1 MKSKAWPKAYQPG
14 CCCYC
19 SPRRIGSPNQ
29 VAFCSAARRR
39 IFGSERHAQITV
51 FACVFAICVSSLVIT
66 NFSGAA
72 PSCSAKAAIMPKV
85 HFCRITTTRKADVEA
100 APSQSWE
107 CNNKDGGALRCY
119 RHQKHQLV
127 NIIYR
132 MHYLSIFIIRKIS
145 LLTFAGPL
153 LDLYPYILTKP
164 PTILVKL
171 LCNCSVSW
179 TTHKSPPRVL
189 SISTTSLLITINN
202 VLKIQIN
209 IVISQ

>member
-1 MKSKAWPKAYQPG
+1 MMSKTWPNAYQPG

-29 VAFCSAARRR
+29 VAFCSAERRR

-72 PSCSAKAAIMPKV
+72 PSCHAKAAIMPKV
-85 HFCRITTTRKADVEA
+85 HFCCITTTRKADAEA

-127 NIIYR
+127 NISYR
-132 MHYLSIFIIRKIS
+132 MHYSSIFTIKKIS
-145 LLTFAGPL
+145 LLNFAGPL
-153 LDLYPYILTKP
+153 LDLYSYIF
-164 PTILVKL
+164 TIIIQTSNHFSESSMQLFSFL
-171 LCNCSVSW
+171 NNPATNPLQEFYQY
-179 TTHKSPPRVL
+179 PQFPRGL
-189 SISTTSLLITINN
+189 HLGLFR
-202 VLKIQIN
+202 
-209 IVISQ
+209 

>member
-1 MKSKAWPKAYQPG
+1 MISKAWPNAYQPG

-29 VAFCSAARRR
+29 VVFCSAERRR

-51 FACVFAICVSSLVIT
+51 FACVFATCVSSLVIT

-72 PSCSAKAAIMPKV
+72 PSCPAKAAIMPKV
-85 HFCRITTTRKADVEA
+85 HFCRRITTTRKADAEA

-127 NIIYR
+127 NISYR
-132 MHYLSIFIIRKIS
+132 MHYLCIFTIRKIS
-145 LLTFAGPL
+145 FVNFCWTFAGPL
-153 LDLYPYILTKP
+153 PIHLHY
-164 PTILVKL
+164 
-171 LCNCSVSW
+171 
-179 TTHKSPPRVL
+179 H
-189 SISTTSLLITINN
+189 
-202 VLKIQIN
+202 
-209 IVISQ
+209 